1 MAKFRVVDSTTQ
13 AAAYNNG
20 TGLKGGLTSYTG
32 NQIQPRVKLGS
43 GSEATGSIIKAKGS
57 RTFLVTDGASV
68 ADESVVVGS
77 IYQILTVG
85 TTNWNAMGVE
95 GTPAVGAI
103 FTATAV
109 GAGSGTASLVK
120 KCTLA
125 NTADASLAADTMTIT
140 CTKSDSSTF
149 RAKRITNKYVMD
161 FSDVK
166 YRVGAAAVAA
176 SATSIAIVAVQRA

>member
-32 NQIQPRVKLGS
+32 NQIQPRVKIGS
-43 GSEATGSIIKAKGS
+43 GSEATGSIIRAKGS
-57 RTFLVTDGASV
+57 RVFQVTDGASV

-77 IYQILTVG
+77 VYQILTVG
-85 TTNWNAMGVE
+85 TTDWNAMGLR
-95 GTPAVGAI
+95 GTPAIGAI
-103 FTATAV
+103 FTATAA

-125 NTADASLAADTMTIT
+125 NTANSSMTADTITIT
-140 CTKSDSSTF
+140 CTKSDASTF
-149 RAKRITNKYVMD
+149 RAKRITNKYVWD

>member
-77 IYQILTVG
+77 IYQILVVG
-85 TTNWNAMGVE
+85 TQT
-95 GTPAVGAI
+95 GTPWA
-103 FTATAV
+103 
-109 GAGSGTASLVK
+109 
-120 KCTLA
+120 
-125 NTADASLAADTMTIT
+125 
-140 CTKSDSSTF
+140 
-149 RAKRITNKYVMD
+149 
-161 FSDVK
+161 
-166 YRVGAAAVAA
+166 
-176 SATSIAIVAVQRA
+176 